1 MLSNVNQSTIIIT
14 ILFFSIFFVSYNW
27 KYINMNFQCPKC
39 QQSTVML
46 NKDVQN
52 VTSTKPSSLP
62 PPKETLLLV
71 WNWPWGAHF
80 PLDKCET
87 EFGISGCKLATDR
100 SLYNVAD
107 AVIIHHADI
116 GGNKYSLP
124 QQPRNLDQRWVWLN
138 LEPPLIISNL
148 DILDN
153 LFNMTMTFHHDSDI
167 YTPYGHIE
175 SLRDPQNFT
184 IPAKS
189 KLVSWV
195 VSKWY
200 PGIRRIAYYEELRK
214 HISID
219 VYGAKHKR
227 LDKENFQSTIAQ
239 YKFYLAFENSI
250 YPDYITEKLWV
261 NALGS
266 GAVPVVLGTSRENY
280 ERFVPRDAFIHV
292 DDFPTAK
299 ELAAYLLE
307 LDKDDEKYR
316 KYFHWRS
323 RYRVRPRK
331 GWPEAYCKACEIIK
345 QGPRY
350 QVIRSVAKWF
360 LDV

>member
-1 MLSNVNQSTIIIT
+1 MMLHKEVQKITTTSPPII
-14 ILFFSIFFVSYNW
+14 S
-27 KYINMNFQCPKC
+27 
-39 QQSTVML
+39 
-46 NKDVQN
+46 
-52 VTSTKPSSLP
+52 

-71 WNWPWGAHF
+71 WNWPWGESF

-87 EFGISGCKLATDR
+87 EYRIKGCKLSADR
-100 SLYNVAD
+100 GLYSVAD
-107 AVIIHHADI
+107 AVIIHHADVM
-116 GGNKYSLP
+116 GNRNSLP
-124 QQPRNLDQRWVWLN
+124 QQPRNPYQRWIWLN

-148 DILDN
+148 DMLDN
-153 LFNMTMTFHHDSDI
+153 SFNLTMTFRRDSDI
-167 YTPYGHIE
+167 YNPYGHVE
-175 SLRDPQNFT
+175 SLVETQNFT

-200 PGIRRIAYYEELRK
+200 PGIRRIAYYEELKK
-214 HISID
+214 HISVDI
-219 VYGAKHKR
+219 YGARHMKLSREKFH
-227 LDKENFQSTIAQ
+227 STISQ
-239 YKFYLAFENSI
+239 YKFYLAFENSV

-266 GAVPVVLGTSRENY
+266 WTVPVVLGPSRENY
-280 ERFVPRDAFIHV
+280 EQYIPGDAFIHV

-307 LDKDDEKYR
+307 LENDDEKYR

-323 RYRVRPRK
+323 RHRVSPWK
-331 GWPEAYCKACEIIK
+331 GWPYSYCKACERIQ

-360 LDV
+360 L